1 MHNIWQKNYKENLI
15 WLSFIE
21 LNIRKY
27 IHIKNEDIVI
37 APIKNGIYSIESL
50 FTENKYI
57 GINKN
62 SNSGNLHLFDE
73 KQQLSEQLFY
83 IYFIPIDECYYIQL
97 LNSNKYWS
105 VNKKNF
111 QVKLINNKI
120 NEL

>member
-1 MHNIWQKNYKENLI
+1 M
-15 WLSFIE
+15 
-21 LNIRKY
+21 
-27 IHIKNEDIVI
+27 
-37 APIKNGIYSIESL
+37 
-50 FTENKYI
+50 

-62 SNSGNLHLFDE
+62 SNSGNLHIFDE
-73 KQQLSEQLFY
+73 KQYLSEQLFY
-83 IYFIPIDECYYIQL
+83 KYFNPIDECYYIQL